1 MSQDS
6 AFGSLRIPLMLLASA
21 ALLAGLYGRFKGLG
35 TWPLGVDEFYITRS
49 IDNILRTGLPE
60 FSCGGYYLRGLVYQ
74 YLVAVVR
81 LAGLTP
87 EFAGRFVAAMCS
99 VATLPAAYLLGKRIL
114 GPVTGWLTVIIL
126 SVSIWEI
133 EMARFARMYAPFQ
146 AVFVWYLVFCLR
158 YSIDKDRAALRSMI
172 ALSVL
177 GVFTWEGGVLLG
189 IANIVTVLLAREHG
203 RLEPVEWKRLAA
215 LVLLLGLLYVA
226 GTSDL
231 RGGTEGTDA
240 QAAAAAAPASVPAN
254 QAAHFA
260 AIGVAAL
267 RQHPAWS
274 CGWLLMF
281 GLACLSLPWIW
292 SFRRRAFAALSLC
305 AALAAAAAHLFTLA
319 AGILA
324 LSLLTQLIAP
334 RELTAR
340 RAPYFL
346 MGLASYFV
354 FWLAFYHWSGVASGE
369 PMAGGAAMP
378 PILQHLFGFPNIYDT
393 FLRPWGRTMPLLSV
407 VLGFAL
413 IFIFGHSLAKRGDR
427 PGPTAILLTLILV
440 MLLIIGAAPTVRVE
454 TRYTFFLYPAFIVL
468 AVAASMLAMQRLK
481 FLRRASLV
489 GSAAVPLLCFGA
501 TEDFQ
506 PKDLIAV
513 DSAEVNFR
521 VGMSASR
528 AAHYYLHNDMRS
540 VGEWLAAQVRPG
552 DVVITGIPNLDEYY
566 HGFDYFFL
574 DAEDDRYDAYVC
586 RDHRTER
593 WTNHP
598 LLIGKAALQPIVAA
612 GHRVFAVLYPDAE
625 GRLRSALAN
634 WSVTR
639 VWTTRYGDT
648 DILLVD
654 RPAGAAP

>member
-6 AFGSLRIPLMLLASA
+6 ALGSIRIPLILLASA

-74 YLVAVVR
+74 YLVAAVR
-81 LAGLTP
+81 LTGLTP
-87 EFAGRFVAAMCS
+87 EFAGRCVAALCS
-99 VATLPAAYLLGKRIL
+99 VATLPAAYLLGKRIM
-114 GPVTGWLTVIIL
+114 GPMAGWLTVIIL
-126 SVSIWEI
+126 SLSIWEI

-158 YSIDKDRAALRSMI
+158 YSIDKQRAAFGWMI

-177 GVFTWEGGVLLG
+177 GAFTWEGGVLLG

-203 RLEPVEWKRLAA
+203 RLTPVEWKRLAA

-240 QAAAAAAPASVPAN
+240 HAAAAAAPAN
-254 QAAHFA
+254 QAADFA
-260 AIGVAAL
+260 ATGAAAL
-267 RQHPAWS
+267 RQHLVWS
-274 CGWLLMF
+274 CGWLLIC

-292 SFRRRAFAALSLC
+292 SFRRRSLAALSLC
-305 AALAAAAAHLFTLA
+305 AVLAAAAAHAFTLA

-324 LSLLTQLIAP
+324 LSLLTQFIALRELSAP
-334 RELTAR
+334 RAR
-340 RAPYFL
+340 YFL
-346 MGLASYFV
+346 ISLAAYLV
-354 FWLAFYHWSGVASGE
+354 FWLAFYHGPGVASHE
-369 PMAGGAAMP
+369 PMAGGAAAMP
-378 PILQHLFGFPNIYDT
+378 PLLQHLFGFPDLYDT
-393 FLRPWGRTMPLLSV
+393 MLRPWGRTMPVLSM
-407 VLGFAL
+407 VLGLAL
-413 IFIFGHSLAKRGDR
+413 IYIFRSCLATRSDR
-427 PGPTAILLTLILV
+427 PEPMTILLTLLLM
-440 MLLIIGAAPTVRVE
+440 MLLIIGAAPPARIE

-481 FLRRASLV
+481 FLRRASLL

-513 DSAEVNFR
+513 DSAQVNFR
-521 VGMSASR
+521 VGMSAAR

-552 DVVITGIPNLDEYY
+552 DVVIAGIPNLDEYY
-566 HGFDYFFL
+566 PRFDYFFL
-574 DAEDDRYDAYVC
+574 DAQDNRYDAYVC

-593 WTNHP
+593 WTNH
-598 LLIGKAALQPIVAA
+598 LLLTEAALQPIVAA
-612 GHRVFAVLYPDAE
+612 GHRVFAVLYADAE
-625 GRLRSALAN
+625 GRLRSAMAN
-634 WSVTR
+634 GSVTR

-648 DILLVD
+648 DILLIEQ
-654 RPAGAAP
+654 PAGAAP

>member
-6 AFGSLRIPLMLLASA
+6 ALGSIRLPLMLLAGA

-35 TWPLGVDEFYITRS
+35 IWPLGVDEFYITRS
-49 IDNILRTGLPE
+49 IDNILRTGLPK
-60 FSCGGYYLRGLVYQ
+60 FSCGGYYLRGLLYQ
-74 YLVAVVR
+74 YLVAGVR
-81 LAGLTP
+81 LTGLTP

-114 GPVTGWLTVIIL
+114 GPVAGWLTVIIL

-158 YSIDKDRAALRSMI
+158 YSIDKERAALGWMI

-177 GVFTWEGGVLLG
+177 GVLTWEGGVLLG

-240 QAAAAAAPASVPAN
+240 QAAAAAGPAN
-254 QAAHFA
+254 QAVHFA
-260 AIGVAAL
+260 AIGVATL
-267 RQHPAWS
+267 RQHLAWT
-274 CGWLLMF
+274 CGWLLIF
-281 GLACLSLPWIW
+281 GVACLSLPWIW
-292 SFRRRAFAALSLC
+292 SFRRRSLAALSLC

-340 RAPYFL
+340 RARYFL
-346 MGLASYFV
+346 MSLASYLV
-354 FWLAFYHWSGVASGE
+354 FWLAFYHWSGVASDE
-369 PMAGGAAMP
+369 PMAGGAAAMP
-378 PILQHLFGFPNIYDT
+378 PMVQHLFGFPDIYDAMV
-393 FLRPWGRTMPLLSV
+393 RPWGRTMPLLSI
-407 VLGFAL
+407 VLGLAL
-413 IFIFGHSLAKRGDR
+413 IFIFGSCLAKRGER
-427 PGPTAILLTLILV
+427 PGPMAILLTLILV
-440 MLLIIGAAPTVRVE
+440 MLLIIGAAPTVRIE
-454 TRYTFFLYPAFIVL
+454 TRYTFFLYPVFIIL
-468 AVAASMLAMQRLK
+468 AVAASMLAMQRLR
-481 FLRRASLV
+481 FLRRATLL
-489 GSAAVPLLCFGA
+489 GSAAIPLLCFGA

-552 DVVITGIPNLDEYY
+552 DVVIAGIPNLDQYY

-574 DAEDDRYDAYVC
+574 DAEDNRYDAYVC

-598 LLIGKAALQPIVAA
+598 LLITEAALQPIVEA

-648 DILLVD
+648 DILLID